1 MNYTADDVQKW
12 RDEEAAKR
20 YSREWLIWLCDQ
32 ALKAMTPQ
40 PEVEE
45 SLKMSREVAEKVYSM
60 AIRPQDT
67 WTAFEQ
73 AMVHGFA
80 LLHASR
86 VITKAEAFASSSGPQ
101 YGSTK

>member
-40 PEVEE
+40 PEATAIKAIADHNEGCE
-45 SLKMSREVAEKVYSM
+45 LACKARRPIQGGDGCGYQTTDGSPIYGRRRCPECPLDWMIEVQQEGRS
-60 AIRPQDT
+60 
-67 WTAFEQ
+67 
-73 AMVHGFA
+73 
-80 LLHASR
+80 
-86 VITKAEAFASSSGPQ
+86 
-101 YGSTK
+101 